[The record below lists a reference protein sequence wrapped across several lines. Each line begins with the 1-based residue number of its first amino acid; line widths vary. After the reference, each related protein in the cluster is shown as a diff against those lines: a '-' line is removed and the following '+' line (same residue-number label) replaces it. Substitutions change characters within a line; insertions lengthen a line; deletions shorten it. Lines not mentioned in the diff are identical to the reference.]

1 MKTSLRMGLKAALLL
16 VAPWAFGQQIGTP
29 PPTARATPVVFSI
42 SAQPLSDALAQF
54 AQQTGLQLIVP
65 TSLVK
70 GLKAPAVS
78 GSLRPAECLRR
89 LLEPS
94 GLGYQF
100 INDRTVAIE
109 PQEGKKIS
117 GSAPPAREQRQVV
130 AQADPSAVSRGASTS
145 ANAGTKED
153 PREKSGGLEEVTV
166 TAQRREQSGQDVGI
180 ALTALS
186 GAQLTQL
193 GIRSS
198 TDLSAQVPA
207 LQFNNALGGNA
218 LAIPSIRGVSQNDFT
233 IHHEGPVA
241 SYVDDVYLSFAGA
254 ASFELFDI
262 NRVEVLRGPQGT
274 LFGRNATGG
283 LIHYVSNRPTDH
295 FEAYSDLTVGRFDQ
309 IAFQGAVSGP
319 LTEKVTGRLAATAE
333 YYEPYMKNL
342 YGPGGVGEKTAA
354 VRARID
360 VQMDDG
366 IDLLVT
372 ANYGKEFP
380 SPSNRYKHA
389 TVYPDAN
396 GNGTVLPPNVNF
408 YGTCPGCD
416 ENGWRDPPADA
427 WTGTWDYN
435 AHTQRQLYGLTSDL
449 EWRAGDWHWVWLNS
463 YLNFKMAYSED
474 SDGTPFPVIV
484 YHADQS
490 AYQISEEVRA
500 SKDFTHVRW
509 VTGIYLLDIDGDT
522 ATPTNLPEFGLD
534 LLPSWNQKTRSYA
547 LFAQAEWQLA
557 DQWTVTTGARWTH
570 DEKRFDYISGGNAGT
585 GLVFNTRTVGDIAD
599 QKKDLFSGKLQLEWR
614 PASRTLLFGGV
625 SRGVKGGGF
634 NGSLDGTTAV
644 KNFPYQPE
652 ALTSYEVGFKT
663 TLSDEHLRLNG
674 SVFDYSYHNYQG
686 FKLQGLN
693 VYVGNYDAAAR
704 GGELEAV
711 GKISGGW
718 DYSIGLSA
726 LHFVVRDVVLPSGR
740 LSDVHPPQAAPFEG
754 NFMVRK
760 TWGLPSGAQLT
771 AQGDAQRVGH
781 YFASL
786 TNAPDTSI
794 PPYWLSNARASY
806 KSPGAEWDISVFCKN
821 LTNKQILAYSVDT
834 VVLAYVNLYYLPPRW
849 YGIEVA
855 KHW

>member
-1 MKTSLRMGLKAALLL
+1 MKTLLRKGLGTAFLLAAQW
-16 VAPWAFGQQIGTP
+16 VFGQQIGTP
-29 PPTARATPVVFSI
+29 SSAALDTPILFSI
-42 SAQPLSDALAQF
+42 PAQPLADALAQF

-65 TSLVK
+65 TGLVK
-70 GLKAPAVS
+70 GLKAPPIF
-78 GSLRPAECLRR
+78 GSLRPAQCLRR

-94 GLGYQF
+94 GLAYQL

-109 PQEGKKIS
+109 QSKKTSGVPPPSRERPQVLAQTS
-117 GSAPPAREQRQVV
+117 LLTPAD
-130 AQADPSAVSRGASTS
+130 QAATS
-145 ANAGTKED
+145 ADAPSGEA
-153 PREKSGGLEEVTV
+153 PRERTGALEEVTV
-166 TAQRREQSGQDVGI
+166 TSQRREQSGQDVGI

-186 GAQLTQL
+186 GAQLAQL

-198 TDLSAQVPA
+198 TDLSQQIPA

-295 FEAYSDLTVGRFDQ
+295 FEAYSDITIGRFDQ
-309 IAFQGAVSGP
+309 IRHEGAISGP
-319 LTEKVTGRLAATAE
+319 LTESVTGRLAATAE

-354 VRARID
+354 VRGRIDARIGD
-360 VQMDDG
+360 NV
-366 IDLLVT
+366 DLLVT
-372 ANYGKEFP
+372 LNYGKEFP

-389 TVYPDAN
+389 TVYPDAD
-396 GNGTVLPPNVNF
+396 GNGVILPSDTNY

-416 ENGWRDPPADA
+416 ENGWRDPPTDA

-435 AHTQRQLYGLTSDL
+435 AHTERQLFGLTSDL
-449 EWRAGDWHWVWLNS
+449 EWRVGEWHWVWLNS
-463 YLNFKMAYSED
+463 YQNFRMAYSED
-474 SDGTPFPVIV
+474 SDATPFPVIV

-500 SKDFTHVRW
+500 SRDFTGAHW
-509 VTGIYLLDIDGDT
+509 VSGIYLLDIDGDT
-522 ATPTNLPEFGLD
+522 ATPTNLPEFAID

-547 LFAQAEWQLA
+547 LFAQADWQLA
-557 DQWTVTTGARWTH
+557 DQWTLSTGARWTH
-570 DEKRFDYISGGNAGT
+570 DQKLFDYFSGGSGGT
-585 GLVFNTRTVGDIAD
+585 GLVFNTRTVGNLAD
-599 QKKDLFSGKLQLEWR
+599 QRKDLFSGKLQLEWR
-614 PASRTLLFGGV
+614 PVSRTLLFAGV

-634 NGSLDGTTAV
+634 NGSLDGTTTV

-652 ALTSYEVGFKT
+652 ALTSYEMGFKV

-674 SVFDYSYHNYQG
+674 SVFDYDYHNYQG

-693 VYVGNYDAAAR
+693 VYVGNYDATAY
-704 GGELEAV
+704 GGELEVV
-711 GKISGGW
+711 GKIPGGW

-726 LHFVVRDVVLPSGR
+726 LHFSVHDVVLPSGR
-740 LSDVHPPQAAPFEG
+740 LADTHPPQAAPFEA
-754 NFMVRK
+754 NLVMRK
-760 TWGLPSGAQLT
+760 TWGLHSGAQIV

-794 PPYWLSNARASY
+794 PAYWLSNARASY
-806 KSPGAEWDISVFCKN
+806 EAAGGGWDVGVFCKN

-834 VVLAYVNLYYLPPRW
+834 VSLAYVNLYYLPPRW
-849 YGIEVA
+849 YGVEVV